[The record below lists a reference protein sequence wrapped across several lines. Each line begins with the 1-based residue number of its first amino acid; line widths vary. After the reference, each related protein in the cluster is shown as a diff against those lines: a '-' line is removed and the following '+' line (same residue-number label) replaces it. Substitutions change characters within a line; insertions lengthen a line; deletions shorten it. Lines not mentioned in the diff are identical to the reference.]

1 MCLFSIIRYVHVEMM
16 TIPKLLNA
24 LYVIRNIMTAA
35 WEYHHQKSMQQR
47 GLFVLHAGIYFY
59 LLINNDSTDGKPH
72 LELARRSARKASK
85 KRRNVSSSLYLGY
98 VEDDES
104 VDAIMKKFE
113 CLEEYQKKKKICTGE
128 NGEAT
133 EEVKTEEN
141 KEEDLS
147 TKDLEEIFKMTSSF
161 TVEALDDEDLYTD
174 EINSDTDNYDVNEES
189 SESDEEFYHE

>member
-1 MCLFSIIRYVHVEMM
+1 M
-16 TIPKLLNA
+16 
-24 LYVIRNIMTAA
+24 
-35 WEYHHQKSMQQR
+35 
-47 GLFVLHAGIYFY
+47 
-59 LLINNDSTDGKPH
+59 
-72 LELARRSARKASK
+72 ARRSARKASK

-128 NGEAT
+128 NGEA

-141 KEEDLS
+141 KDEDLS